1 LPDEN
6 YDIQAF
12 AEAFY
17 GATRLQGPGVIE
29 ILLQTAS
36 GTT

>member
-29 ILLQTAS
+29 ILLQTVS